1 MTRSIITLLFLVA
14 LLPAAHAQQY
24 TTANAHSH
32 NDYLHTSPFQQAF
45 NRNFGSIEADV
56 FERDG
61 ELYVAHE
68 QKEISSSRTLRA
80 LYLEPLQRAIKEK
93 KGIFA
98 DNKQSLQLLID
109 FKTPGLPTIRT
120 LINQLN
126 AFPEITGHPQVKLVI
141 SGDRPAP
148 ELWEQY
154 PAFIRFDGIPS
165 ITYTDAQLKRIAM
178 ISDNFRRYTQWNG
191 KGIPVKEEMAQI
203 RAVIGKVHAMNK
215 PFRFWAT
222 PDNINTWKTMM
233 KLGVDF
239 LNTDKIDSLADY
251 LQNRIKSEYQSTSQH
266 KLYPARYRNNDQA
279 SRVKNVILL
288 IGDGMGLAQ
297 VYAGYT
303 ANGGYLNL
311 LQFLNIGFSKTSSA
325 DSYITDSAAGGTA
338 MATGKK
344 TNNRY
349 IGVDTTG
356 KPLPAIPDLVA
367 PMNMVS
373 GLISS
378 GNITDAT
385 PAAFYAHNK
394 ERSRMDDIAEDF
406 LKSPVSLMIGSGA
419 RHFQSLGRQLQSKGY
434 VVDTALIA
442 LDTIRSKKFLVLAD
456 TAQLPVLKGR
466 GVFLTRAVQKALQTL
481 SAHPQGFFLM
491 AEGAQIDWGGHDN
504 SMAWLTSEMTD
515 FDKAIGAAMQF
526 ADANG
531 ETLVI
536 VTADHET
543 GGLSLLDGDTRKGYV
558 DGHFSTNDHSAVM
571 VPVFAYGPHSKD
583 FRGVYENTEIFE
595 KIMRVIRR
603 YHSK

>member
-1 MTRSIITLLFLVA
+1 MTRSIITLLFLTT
-14 LLPAAHAQQY
+14 LLPAVRAQLY

-32 NDYLHTSPFQQAF
+32 NDYLHTTPFQQAF

-68 QKEISSSRTLRA
+68 AKEISSSRTLRT
-80 LYLEPLQRAIKEK
+80 LYLEPLQAAIKEK

-148 ELWEQY
+148 DLWEQY

-203 RAVIGKVHAMNK
+203 RAVINKVHATNK

-222 PDNINTWKTMM
+222 PDNINTWKTMI

-251 LQNRIKSEYQSTSQH
+251 LQNRGKSEYQSSSQH
-266 KLYPARYRNNDQA
+266 KPYKARYRNNDKA

-311 LQFLNIGFSKTSSA
+311 LQFLNIGFSKTASA

-349 IGVDTTG
+349 IGVDTAG

-367 PMNMVS
+367 PMKMVS

-378 GNITDAT
+378 GDITDAT

-406 LKSPVSLMIGSGA
+406 LKSPVSLMIGAGK
-419 RHFQSLGRQLQSKGY
+419 RHFQPFSTQLQSKGY
-434 VVDTALIA
+434 VIDTTFMA

-456 TAQLPVLKGR
+456 SAQLPVLQGR
-466 GVFLTRAVQKALQTL
+466 GQFLTRTVQKALQTL

-491 AEGAQIDWGGHDN
+491 AEGAQIDWGGHQN

-543 GGLSLLDGDTRKGYV
+543 GGLSLLDGDIRKGYV

-571 VPVFAYGPHSKD
+571 VPVFAYGPHSMD

-595 KIMRVIRR
+595 KIMRVIRQ